1 MFAISSYFILQQS
14 TGNKESRVV
23 NYWNPR
29 LPKFSGIGDFYHGA
43 YGFRLRHEF
52 GLDQIKRVYQILSTS
67 SETRQVILQIWK
79 PEIDLPAIDGQPV
92 SEDIP
97 CNVMALLKIRNG
109 GLHWSQIMR
118 SNDVMKGL
126 PYNIIQ
132 FTMLQE
138 MLAGWLG
145 IEIGDYIHFSDSFH
159 VYEKDLSKFSCVPIE
174 SKSMV
179 NEHFTMSYDES
190 NLLFS
195 LLYDDLVEV
204 SKGKKREDELR
215 EVFDRESKKSIGRCE
230 LVKDLMAVI
239 GSDAARRQ
247 NYMNLAYHL
256 VNSCVDVNLRMASYA
271 WLKYQEDKNEHQQNQ
286 ECFH

>member
-1 MFAISSYFILQQS
+1 MI

-29 LPKFSGIGDFYHGA
+29 LPKFAGIGDFYHGA

-52 GLDQIKRVYQILSTS
+52 GLDQIKRAYQILSTS

-132 FTMLQE
+132 FTLLQE
-138 MLAGWLG
+138 LLAGWLG

-159 VYEKDLSKFSCVPIE
+159 VYGNDLSKFSCVPIE
-174 SKSMV
+174 SKSTV

-190 NLLFS
+190 NSLFTR
-195 LLYDDLVEV
+195 LYDDLADV
-204 SKGKKREDELR
+204 SKGKKSEEELR
-215 EVFDRESKKSIGRCE
+215 EIFDRESRRNMGRCE
-230 LVKDLMAVI
+230 FVKDMMSVI

-247 NYMNLAYHL
+247 HHMNLAHYL
-256 VNSCVDVNLRMASYA
+256 VDSCGDLNLKIASHA
-271 WLKYQEDKNEHQQNQ
+271 WLKFWEVKNEHNQN
-286 ECFH
+286 EKCFY